1 MNLDRQNLVPGLLT
15 TAIAVCIAPSVQAQ
29 ISITNIQ
36 INPTDRGIEIILE
49 TPPGVDPPIFSGS
62 FGTTFFAEISNAQL
76 NLLTEGDFLQ
86 ENPAEGIESI
96 RVTQQP
102 NNVVEITV
110 IGSETVPVVNLNQ
123 EEGRLVLS
131 LDTIE
136 QPPDTETEQTPTEE
150 TTEGEDDEA
159 IELVVTDEAEGSR
172 YFNPNA
178 PGSGRTAVGT
188 DTPLRD
194 IPFSVQTVP
203 EEVIR
208 DQQVIRLDDALRNV
222 SGVQQNQADPRG
234 QRFQIRGF
242 DSSSIV
248 RDGFR
253 QTFGRTG
260 NSGFQDLTNVE
271 SVTVLKGPASI
282 LYGASEPGGVI
293 NIVTKQP
300 QEEPF
305 YEVQFQAGNRGFLSP
320 TIDFNSPL
328 NADKT
333 LLYRINFS
341 YRNEESFRDFDTYVE
356 RKFVAP
362 SLTWKPLENTKLTLN
377 VEYSDDDRPGDFGVL
392 AFGDRVVD
400 TPNARVFGEPQDFL
414 RAETLRVGYKFEHEF
429 SDNFKFENAFTYL
442 RYDTKFVTAFAL
454 NVDEPTTTLFR
465 GFTEADQPST
475 NYEMQSKLISNFNT
489 WSVKHKVLLGVDLN
503 RREQLGNLVRAD
515 FNPRSL
521 IPLNIFDPVY
531 GLVPFPPDFNQFPR
545 ISSSDNQWDRLG
557 ISFQDQIEFFDNLK
571 VVAGFRYDSVEQE
584 IDNFITGTETVQYD
598 DAVSPRVGVVYQP
611 IEEVSLYGSY
621 AESFF
626 PGSGLVED
634 GQFAEPETSEQYE
647 VGIRAELFNQRLSF
661 NLAYFDITKNNVSTS
676 NPLFPN
682 FVLPIGEQ
690 NSRGVELDIIG
701 EIIPGLNVVFN
712 YANITAE
719 ITDDTDVSLIGNRL
733 FNVPEHSA
741 NLWLTYRI
749 QDGFFEGLGFGGG
762 FNYVDDRFGDNDN
775 TFRLEGYTLGNAAI
789 FYERDNWRLALNI
802 RNVFD
807 RNYIQGTDNT
817 RVREV
822 YPGEP
827 FTAIGSL
834 SITF

>member
-1 MNLDRQNLVPGLLT
+1 MKLNNVVSGVLCSS
-15 TAIAVCIAPSVQAQ
+15 IAVCIAPSVQAQ

-49 TPPGVDPPIFSGS
+49 TPPGADPPIFSGS
-62 FGTTFFAEISNAQL
+62 FGTTFFAEISDAQL
-76 NLLTEGDFLQ
+76 NLLTGGNFLQ

-96 RVTQQP
+96 RVTQLP

-110 IGSETVPVVNLNQ
+110 IGRETLPIVNLNR
-123 EEGRLVLS
+123 EDGGLVLS
-131 LDTIE
+131 LDTSE
-136 QPPDTETEQTPTEE
+136 PTPDTETEE
-150 TTEGEDDEA
+150 TQEGEDDEA
-159 IELVVTDEAEGSR
+159 IELVVTDDDREDDYYQPDEG
-172 YFNPNA
+172 
-178 PGSGRTAVGT
+178 GSTAVGT

-222 SGVQQNQADPRG
+222 SGVQQNSRDPRG

-242 DSSSIV
+242 DSSSV
-248 RDGFR
+248 LRDGFR
-253 QTFGRTG
+253 QTFGRFG

-271 SVTVLKGPASI
+271 RVTVLKGPASI

-300 QEEPF
+300 QEEAF

-320 TIDFNSPL
+320 TIDLNSPL

-341 YRNEESFRDFDTYVE
+341 YRNEESFRDFDTYME
-356 RKFVAP
+356 RKFIAP
-362 SLTWKPLENTKLTLN
+362 SLTWKPSDQTNLTLN
-377 VEYSDDDRPGDFGVL
+377 LEYSDDDRPADFGVI
-392 AFGDRVVD
+392 AIGDQVID

-414 RAETLRVGYKFEHEF
+414 RGETLRVGYKFEHEF

-442 RYDTKFVTAFAL
+442 RYDTRFVNAFSL
-454 NVDEPTTTLFR
+454 FFDENTDTLFR
-465 GFTEADQPST
+465 SFIELDQPST
-475 NYEMQSKLISNFNT
+475 NYEMKTKLISNFNT
-489 WSVKHKVLLGVDLN
+489 WSIKHKFLVGLDLN
-503 RREQLGNLVRAD
+503 RREQLGNIGRGSFTPSA
-515 FNPRSL
+515 S
-521 IPLNIFDPVY
+521 IPLNVFDPVY
-531 GLVPFPPDFNQFPR
+531 GTVPYPDFNQQPIFTF
-545 ISSSDNQWDRLG
+545 SDTQQDRLG
-557 ISFQDQIEFFDNLK
+557 VSVQDQIELFENLK
-571 VVAGFRYDSVEQE
+571 VVAGFRYDSTEQE
-584 IDNFITGTETVQYD
+584 NLNRNNPNAEENVQYE
-598 DAVSPRVGVVYQP
+598 DAVSPRVGIVYQP

-621 AESFF
+621 SESFYPNPDQTVNLEF
-626 PGSGLVED
+626 LD
-634 GQFAEPETSEQYE
+634 PEQSEQYE
-647 VGIRAELFNQRLSF
+647 IGIRAELLNKKLSI
-661 NLAYFDITKNNVSTS
+661 NLAYFDITKNNVAVAD
-676 NPLFPN
+676 PLFPT
-682 FVLPIGEQ
+682 FSVAVGEQ

-719 ITDDTDVSLIGNRL
+719 ITEDNDITLIGNRL
-733 FNVPEHSA
+733 VNVPEHSA
-741 NLWLTYRI
+741 NLWLTYQI

-762 FNYVDDRFGDNDN
+762 FNYVDDRFGDLDN
-775 TFRLEGYTLGNAAI
+775 SFRLESYTLGNAAI

-807 RNYIQGTDNT
+807 RNYIQGSENSRTD
-817 RVREV
+817 EI

-834 SITF
+834 TIRF